1 MSSSHYYS
9 ERIAAFLD
17 GLSSEERV
25 LTKCALETGFDDQA
39 AQELFKEGVA
49 EQTQFGTSRDETWQP
64 DLLFVPSA
72 LRDLRCF
79 VDESVKGKLRQA
91 LSNLP
96 SSHGTRACRRI
107 VGEDGWVLNEG
118 PFRIVYDVDDAS
130 RSFVVFGIA
139 CWACNPML
147 KVWRY
152 LDQSKAEDLVRTGEL
167 YFRRLDLLED
177 KYEATPTL
185 AHYLDYEAAR
195 KRVFP
200 ADSPTGDT
208 LFDGRKLSAFACC
221 WRMSP
226 HESWLMWKQ
235 YCQKNGGFAIQ
246 TTWRKLGH
254 LHALLRQSH
263 DVYCRLVSYIRHRVD
278 APRTGGLGDECFY
291 KAVWFSDEREI
302 RLVRFR
308 DDYFHVTQEALEANP
323 RLIPECY
330 RIRCDLL
337 AFVEGIVFN
346 PFTTPRKMMTLTR
359 LMERHRPALQSLIRP
374 SEILELPVGAR

>member
-1 MSSSHYYS
+1 MSASQYYS
-9 ERIAAFLD
+9 EKIAAFLD

-25 LTKCALETGFDDQA
+25 LAKCALETGFDAQA
-39 AQELFKEGVA
+39 AQELFEEGVA

-72 LRDLRCF
+72 LRDLQCF

-91 LSNLP
+91 LSSLP
-96 SSHGTRACRRI
+96 ASHGTRACGRT
-107 VGEDGWVLNEG
+107 VGGGWVLNDG
-118 PFRIVYDVDDAS
+118 PFRIVYGVDDAA

-152 LDQSKAEDLVRTGEL
+152 LDQPKAEDLVRTGEL

-185 AHYLDYEAAR
+185 THYLDYEAAL

-200 ADSPTGDT
+200 ADPPTGES
-208 LFDGRKLSAFACC
+208 LFDARKFSAFACC

-235 YCQKNGGFAIQ
+235 YCPKNGGFAIQ
-246 TTWRKLGH
+246 TTWRKLQH
-254 LHALLRQSH
+254 LHALLRQSY
-263 DVYCRLVSYIRHRVD
+263 DVHCRPVSCIRHHVD
-278 APRTGGLGDECFY
+278 APRTDGLGDEAFY

-308 DDYFHVTQEALEANP
+308 NEYFDVTQAALDANP
-323 RLIPECY
+323 GLIPECD
-330 RIRCDLL
+330 RIRCDLP

-346 PFTTPRKMMTLTR
+346 PFTSRRKRTTLTR
-359 LMERHRPALQSLIRP
+359 LMDKHQPVLLRLIRS
-374 SEILELPVGAR
+374 SEILQPPVGAS

>member
-1 MSSSHYYS
+1 MSASQYCS
-9 ERIAAFLD
+9 EKLAAFLD

-25 LTKCALETGFDDQA
+25 LAKNALETGFDGHA
-39 AQELFKEGVA
+39 AQELFEEGVA
-49 EQTQFGTSRDETWQP
+49 EQAQFGASIDGTWQP

-72 LRDLRCF
+72 LRDLQCY
-79 VDESVKGKLRQA
+79 VDESVKGKLRQV
-91 LSNLP
+91 LSTLP
-96 SSHGTRACRRI
+96 ASHGTRACGRTAR
-107 VGEDGWVLNEG
+107 GGWVLNHG
-118 PFRIVYDVDDAS
+118 PFRIVYNVDDAS

-152 LDQSKAEDLVRTGEL
+152 LDQSKTEDLVRTGEL

-177 KYEATPTL
+177 EYEGTPTL
-185 AHYLDYEAAR
+185 AAYVDYEAAR

-200 ADSPTGDT
+200 ADPPTGET
-208 LFDGRKLSAFACC
+208 LFDARKLSAFACC

-235 YCQKNGGFAIQ
+235 YCPKNGGFAIQ
-246 TTWRKLGH
+246 TTWRKLSH

-263 DVYCRLVSYIRHRVD
+263 DVYCRLVGYIRHRVD

-291 KAVWFSDEREI
+291 KAVWFSDEREV

-323 RLIPECY
+323 GLVPECD
-330 RIRCDLL
+330 RIRCDLS
-337 AFVEGIVFN
+337 AFVERIVFN
-346 PFTTPRKMMTLTR
+346 PFITQRKERALTR
-359 LMERHRPALQSLIRP
+359 LMKKHQPALLRLIRA
-374 SEILELPVGAR
+374 SEILLPPVGAS

>member
-1 MSSSHYYS
+1 MSASQYYS
-9 ERIAAFLD
+9 EKIAAFLD

-25 LTKCALETGFDDQA
+25 LAKCVLETGFNGQA
-39 AQELFKEGVA
+39 AQELFEEGMA
-49 EQTQFGTSRDETWQP
+49 EQAQFGTSRGGTWLP
-64 DLLFVPSA
+64 DLRFVPSA
-72 LRDLRCF
+72 LRDLQCF
-79 VDESVKGKLRQA
+79 ADGSVKGKLQQS
-91 LSNLP
+91 LSSLP
-96 SSHGTRACRRI
+96 ASHGTRASGRT
-107 VGEDGWVLNEG
+107 VGGGWVLNDG
-118 PFRIVYDVDDAS
+118 PFRIVYGVDDAA
-130 RSFVVFGIA
+130 RSFVIFGIA

-185 AHYLDYEAAR
+185 ARYVDYEAAR

-200 ADSPTGDT
+200 ADSPTNDT
-208 LFDGRKLSAFACC
+208 PFHARKLSAFACC

-235 YCQKNGGFAIQ
+235 YCPKNGGFAIQ
-246 TTWRKLGH
+246 TTWRKLHH
-254 LHALLRQSH
+254 LHVLLRQSH
-263 DVYCRLVSYIRHRVD
+263 NVYCRLVSYIRYRVD
-278 APRTGGLGDECFY
+278 APRTGRLGDECFY

-308 DDYFHVTQEALEANP
+308 DEYCHVTQKALEANP
-323 RLIPECY
+323 GLIPECD
-330 RIRCDLL
+330 RIRCDLS

-346 PFTTPRKMMTLTR
+346 PFTSQRKRTTLTR
-359 LMERHRPALQSLIRP
+359 LMEKHQPLLVRLIRS
-374 SEILELPVGAR
+374 SEILQPPVGAS

>member
-1 MSSSHYYS
+1 MISSQYYS

-17 GLSSEERV
+17 GLSSEKRV
-25 LTKCALETGFDDQA
+25 LTKCALETGFDEQA

-49 EQTQFGTSRDETWQP
+49 EQAQFGTSRDETWQP

-91 LSNLP
+91 LSTLP
-96 SSHGTRACRRI
+96 ASHGTRACGRTA
-107 VGEDGWVLNEG
+107 GGGWVLNDG
-118 PFRIVYDVDDAS
+118 PFRIVYNVDDAS

-152 LDQSKAEDLVRTGEL
+152 LDQPKAEDLVRTGEL

-177 KYEATPTL
+177 NYEATPTL

-208 LFDGRKLSAFACC
+208 LFDARKLSAFVCC
-221 WRMSP
+221 WRMGP

-235 YCQKNGGFAIQ
+235 YCPKNGGFAIQ

-263 DVYCRLVSYIRHRVD
+263 NVYCRLVSYIQHRID
-278 APRTGGLGDECFY
+278 APRTGGLGDEGFY

-308 DDYFHVTQEALEANP
+308 DEYFHVTREALEANP
-323 RLIPECY
+323 GLIPEGD
-330 RIRCDLL
+330 RIRCDLSG
-337 AFVEGIVFN
+337 FVERIVFN
-346 PFTTPRKMMTLTR
+346 PFTSRRKRTTLTR
-359 LMERHRPALQSLIRP
+359 RNYSGGL
-374 SEILELPVGAR
+374 